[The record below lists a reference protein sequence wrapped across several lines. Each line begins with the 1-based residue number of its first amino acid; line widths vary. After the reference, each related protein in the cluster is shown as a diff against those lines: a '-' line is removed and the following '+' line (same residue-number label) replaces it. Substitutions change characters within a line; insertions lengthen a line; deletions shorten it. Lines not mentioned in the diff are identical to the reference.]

1 MNRTNTKMKL
11 LSLAILGL
19 GGIALASSA
28 AAQTCPSTPAAWTS
42 NTATQGTLSV
52 VAGGYDGSSC
62 KLSAS
67 LNQNSLLFAKAFVT
81 DTSPS
86 DEPHYRAQFLVDTS
100 EMGGMNSVLRQV
112 QIFTRHL
119 QTAPAGISSE
129 RGNI

>member
-1 MNRTNTKMKL
+1 MNRINTKMKL
-11 LSLAILGL
+11 LALGLLGL
-19 GGIALASSA
+19 GGFAVAGSA
-28 AAQTCPSTPAAWTS
+28 AAACPTTPDAWTS

-86 DEPHYRAQFLVDTS
+86 DEPHYRAQFLVDTT
-100 EMGGMNSVLRQV
+100 EMSAMNSVLRRYRYSLPPPRQRPPV
-112 QIFTRHL
+112 RL
-119 QTAPAGISSE
+119 Q
-129 RGNI
+129 